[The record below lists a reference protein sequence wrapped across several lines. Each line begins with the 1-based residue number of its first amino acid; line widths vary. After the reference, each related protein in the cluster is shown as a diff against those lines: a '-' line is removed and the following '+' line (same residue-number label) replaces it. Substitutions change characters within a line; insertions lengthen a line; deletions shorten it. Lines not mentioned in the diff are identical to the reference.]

1 MKTIRRILL
10 LLDEKLERTPAVD
23 RAVALAQSLKAE
35 LWLALHDRG
44 PNLGILGVM
53 DRQQA
58 HEIEALMRRQ
68 VSERLADLRQTLL
81 SDGVPVVRLIDDLT
95 RLTAERVI
103 QDIKEQQIDL
113 VVKDV
118 GHPSLLRRILLLPFD
133 WALLRKCPVPVWL
146 VGGNIPTR
154 LPRRIVAAV
163 DPVQPAHGAGPLND
177 HILEAARLLVTL
189 GPSHVRVMSAFAGLP
204 VGLQGLDPM
213 GMSPGLSIDELYERL
228 RADHRTALH
237 ALLQSHQLRPDAAMI
252 LYGPPAPT
260 LLDALDDFRP
270 DVLVVGTL
278 QRKRLDRLF
287 MGSTVERM
295 VGDAPCDVLA
305 IPAPATE
312 AVSPMVRKTG
322 GRADVTVR
330 PFRQPAMARCS

>member
-10 LLDEKLERTPAVD
+10 LLDEKLERTPAVE

-44 PNLGILGVM
+44 PSLGVLGVM

-68 VSERLADLRQTLL
+68 VSERLADLKQTLL
-81 SDGVPVVRLIDDLT
+81 TDGVPAVHLIDDLT
-95 RLTAERVI
+95 RLTGERVI
-103 QDIKEQQIDL
+103 QDIKERQIDL
-113 VVKDV
+113 VIKDV

-133 WALLRKCPVPVWL
+133 WALLRNCPVPVWL
-146 VGGNIPTR
+146 VGSAVATR
-154 LPRRIVAAV
+154 LPRRSVAAV
-163 DPVQPAHGAGPLND
+163 DPVQPAHGAGELND
-177 HILEAARLLVTL
+177 HILDAARLLAAL
-189 GPSHVRVMSAFAGLP
+189 GPSHVRVISAFAGLP

-213 GMSPGLSIDELYERL
+213 GMSLSLSIDELYEQL
-228 RADHRTALH
+228 RVNHRTAMH
-237 ALLQSHQLRPDAAMI
+237 ALLRSHHLGPDAAMI

-287 MGSTVERM
+287 MGSTVERL

-305 IPAPATE
+305 IPLAAREVAPHTMKDE
-312 AVSPMVRKTG
+312 KV
-322 GRADVTVR
+322 
-330 PFRQPAMARCS
+330 PAEVE